1 MCVWVSRDLAQ
12 DDFMRPFFALHFISM
27 QLNETEVRW
36 AGFNCVLELIK
47 RFTNETQSCLMPSF
61 GVDWPNYERNWKKKN
76 FDLNFTGKFVWMWL
90 TEVELPGLIMNENKC
105 ATIKS
110 EWFIG
115 CDIHFYSFKIKKR
128 FIAYLVH
135 CILQNR
141 LWFLQNLT
149 GVAKVSEMHSQLTM
163 NESMQTMKRHPFS
176 GCTIV
181 FIYLFISIYVCLP
194 PNSIMHAGQSEEN
207 I

>member
-115 CDIHFYSFKIKKR
+115 CDIHFYSFKIKKKVHR
-128 FIAYLVH
+128 LFGAQYTTESIMISTEFNWSSEGKRNAFAVDHEWIDADDEKTSFFWLHDCVYL
-135 CILQNR
+135 
-141 LWFLQNLT
+141 
-149 GVAKVSEMHSQLTM
+149 
-163 NESMQTMKRHPFS
+163 
-176 GCTIV
+176 
-181 FIYLFISIYVCLP
+181 FIYLYLCMF
-194 PNSIMHAGQSEEN
+194 ATK
-207 I
+207 